1 MSAEDDLRLAEARV
15 TEARSRLAGTAG
27 DIQRRLH
34 PQLLLRNAW
43 DGVRETS
50 VSLADEAVET
60 ARARPGAAAGIAAGI
75 AALALHRPLGRLLRR
90 LVSRKRE
97 TIAPDKRL

>member
-1 MSAEDDLRLAEARV
+1 MSAEDDVRLAEARV
-15 TEARSRLAGTAG
+15 TEARSRLTGTIG

-43 DGVRETS
+43 EGVRDTS

-60 ARARPGAAAGIAAGI
+60 ARAQPGAAAGVAAAI
-75 AALALHRPLGRLLRR
+75 TALALHRPLGRLLRR
-90 LVSRKRE
+90 LVRRKRK
-97 TIAPDKRL
+97 IPPPGDRP